1 MAVFPGTRGS
11 PALLDRLAEDEEGT
25 LASWKKLVSWW

>member
-11 PALLDRLAEDEEGT
+11 PALLDRLAEDEEVGVLRIT
-25 LASWKKLVSWW
+25 AT